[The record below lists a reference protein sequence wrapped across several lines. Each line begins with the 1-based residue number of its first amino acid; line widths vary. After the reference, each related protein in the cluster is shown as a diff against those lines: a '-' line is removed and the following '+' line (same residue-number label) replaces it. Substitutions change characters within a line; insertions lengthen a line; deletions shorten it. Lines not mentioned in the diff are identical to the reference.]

1 MNFWNYEEHFIFK
14 ILIIRVISISILLCT
29 QFDVII
35 FITLSIIGVRS
46 IVPLF
51 VNGIDKVT
59 FTILLFVIVFVLYWL
74 NCDVY
79 NRIMNHC

>member
-1 MNFWNYEEHFIFK
+1 M
-14 ILIIRVISISILLCT
+14 IRVISISILLCT

-51 VNGIDKVT
+51 VNGIYKVT
-59 FTILLFVIVFVLYWL
+59 FTIPLLVIVLYVLYRQVKL
-74 NCDVY
+74 L
-79 NRIMNHC
+79 IGS